1 MELVVETA
9 LLHTV
14 AISRNVSWM
23 PQPLRELMIAS
34 SSSTRQLVFV
44 LLGLVTL
51 QHRRAARVPPDK
63 RRLVARGAGP
73 SEATIEC
80 DTHHRTY
87 TSPRHRRRTAQQSS
101 QRLSDSEWITW
112 TVAPQICV

>member
-1 MELVVETA
+1 MRMSSRWASRWSYMELVVETA

-73 SEATIEC
+73 SGSATIEC
-80 DTHHRTY
+80 GTHHRTY
-87 TSPRHRRRTAQQSS
+87 TSSS
-101 QRLSDSEWITW
+101 SPQTHSAAVESET
-112 TVAPQICV
+112 Q